1 MGPAAMEIKLS
12 ELEKMRQSQN
22 ASHVLTA
29 FIDWMYENGYAVCRW
44 QDLTRHSDE
53 IGDLS
58 PEGWFPKHNSHEQ
71 LLADFFDIDMK
82 KVEEER
88 RVLLESIREKK

>member
-1 MGPAAMEIKLS
+1 MSEI
-12 ELEKMRQSQN
+12 EKMRQSQN
-22 ASHVLTA
+22 ASRVLSG
-29 FIDWMYENGYAVCRW
+29 FLDWLNENGYAICRW

-53 IGDLS
+53 IGDYTPS
-58 PEGWFPKHNSHEQ
+58 GWYRRRNSHEQ

>member
-1 MGPAAMEIKLS
+1 MS
-12 ELEKMRQSQN
+12 ELDKMRLARKS
-22 ASHVLTA
+22 SHVLTDLL
-29 FIDWMYENGYAVCRW
+29 DWLGENGYAICRW
-44 QDLTRHSDE
+44 QDYVRHSDE
-53 IGDLS
+53 LGDFS

-88 RVLLESIREKK
+88 RALLESIRGKQ